1 MKLDRD
7 RLVEQ
12 LVELIRRASTELP
25 PDVKK
30 ALEAGR
36 DSEPDGSTARRTL
49 TMMLENQTLRRALHA
64 PVDPE
69 ALVGDSPPMRA
80 VKTLIRKVGPTRANV
95 LIAGGASTVQQHLRA
110 GLVESS
116 SCTSRPSSW
125 GAVNGCWRTSGTPG
139 WSRSVWSRRRR
150 DPR

>member
-1 MKLDRD
+1 
-7 RLVEQ
+7 VER
-12 LVELIRRASTELP
+12 V
-25 PDVKK
+25 
-30 ALEAGR
+30 
-36 DSEPDGSTARRTL
+36 
-49 TMMLENQTLRRALHA
+49 
-64 PVDPE
+64 
-69 ALVGDSPPMRA
+69 VGDEPPYHTPVFVLTHFAREPEPMLGGTTFFFVTDGTETALQQARDA
-80 VKTLIRKVGPTRANV
+80 AGDANV